1 MRFQHH
7 LKTLCKV
14 LKVNRSSYYKHFSS
28 KPANRVLENQEYRRI
43 ILEVYSDYD
52 KCIGAYKLAYI
63 LKRDYGI
70 NISVGRV
77 YRLMSSMNLP
87 KKSTD
92 RPVRAKHTDNG
103 ECHNHLHQ
111 DFNQKAPN
119 LVWASDFTYIRV
131 ESKWHY
137 LCIVM
142 DLFSRKIIGW
152 HLSSYHNV
160 ELTIAAFKKAYS
172 RRNISYGLMFH
183 SDRGSE
189 YTAFTFRRLLDSC
202 NIVQSFSKK
211 GYPFDNACCE
221 SFFKHM
227 KKNRVNRKKYHS
239 AEELRLD
246 LFDYIENFY
255 NNKLPH
261 GAIGY
266 MTPNEKE
273 AIYFDEN
280 I

>member
-1 MRFQHH
+1 M
-7 LKTLCKV
+7 
-14 LKVNRSSYYKHFSS
+14 
-28 KPANRVLENQEYRRI
+28 ANVI
-43 ILEVYSDYD
+43 I
-52 KCIGAYKLAYI
+52 
-63 LKRDYGI
+63 
-70 NISVGRV
+70 
-77 YRLMSSMNLP
+77 P
-87 KKSTD
+87 
-92 RPVRAKHTDNG
+92 
-103 ECHNHLHQ
+103 Q
-111 DFNQKAPN
+111 DFNQKALN

-137 LCIVM
+137 LCIVI

-202 NIVQSFSKK
+202 NVVQSFSKK

-221 SFFKHM
+221 SFFKHL

-261 GAIGY
+261 GAIWY

-273 AIYFDEN
+273 AIYFAEN